1 VSNTDSTKVLA
12 RDRCIHKY
20 LKSGRTD
27 CDHCTY
33 VGKALRASQERG
45 GLEAILRKRTN
56 APHGSVGV
64 NDMSK
69 EELRA
74 YYTKRKAAN
83 RAKKKAELAAMG
95 KVYKSL

>member
-1 VSNTDSTKVLA
+1 
-12 RDRCIHKY
+12 
-20 LKSGRTD
+20 
-27 CDHCTY
+27 
-33 VGKALRASQERG
+33 
-45 GLEAILRKRTN
+45 LEAILRKRTN

-74 YYTKRKAAN
+74 YYTKRKAVN

-95 KVYKSL
+95 KV